1 MVFIWFPCHIICYH
15 GQFQATELMSLN
27 TGRERAVYNWH
38 SISGAGVS
46 QHHQLLPLLAS
57 VNNNNKKSSL
67 IGSALDEHLG
77 NTSIDF
83 KHSHTTGW
91 IKLIF
96 FFALPYLWFSKWGP
110 QACSISITWEL
121 VTNANSGP
129 HSKLTE
135 SESGWW
141 CRVGGSQAH
150 CFNEPPGDSVPHIEL
165 SLPLQPCEGKVIK
178 VEETTKRNSR
188 LILRGKKQ
196 WSGEWG
202 GC

>member
-27 TGRERAVYNWH
+27 TGLERVVYNWR

-96 FFALPYLWFSKWGP
+96 FF
-110 QACSISITWEL
+110 CSPIPVVL
-121 VTNANSGP
+121 
-129 HSKLTE
+129 K
-135 SESGWW
+135 
-141 CRVGGSQAH
+141 VGS
-150 CFNEPPGDSVPHIEL
+150 PGLQHQYHL
-165 SLPLQPCEGKVIK
+165 GTCYKCKFWAPLQTYWIRKWVVMQG
-178 VEETTKRNSR
+178 
-188 LILRGKKQ
+188 GGQ
-196 WSGEWG
+196 SGSLF
-202 GC
+202 